1 MQVDGTSGT
10 NTNTSSNAM
19 GLTGSTGDMFLQL
32 LTTQL
37 KSQDPI
43 SPMDPT
49 QFVGQLVSFNT
60 LGEIMQIRQLLGS
73 MTDSSTS
80 SSSAA
85 NGATGE

>member
-1 MQVDGTSGT
+1 
-10 NTNTSSNAM
+10 M

-49 QFVGQLVSFNT
+49 QFVAQLVSFNT
-60 LGEIMQIRQLLGS
+60 LGEVMQIRQLLGS

-85 NGATGE
+85 NGAAGGQ